1 MSFLGKLFGK
11 KEQESWNA
19 SKDQF
24 SYYSMK
30 SLISDIKS
38 NKFQL
43 LEASLA
49 AGDLLVSGLSLSG
62 TYNLGK
68 TFFNIFGSKQK
79 IHEARKNSPEFQF
92 IGSAINKGIILQKFD
107 HSL

>member
-1 MSFLGKLFGK
+1 
-11 KEQESWNA
+11 
-19 SKDQF
+19 
-24 SYYSMK
+24 MK

-79 IHEARKNSPEFQF
+79 IHEARKNSPEFQITNHQDTRQQSKCDF
-92 IGSAINKGIILQKFD
+92 GPLESEKL
-107 HSL
+107 